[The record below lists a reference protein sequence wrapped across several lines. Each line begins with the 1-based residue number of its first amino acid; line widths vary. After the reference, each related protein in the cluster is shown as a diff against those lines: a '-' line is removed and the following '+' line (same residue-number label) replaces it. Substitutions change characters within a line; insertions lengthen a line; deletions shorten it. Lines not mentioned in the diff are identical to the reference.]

1 MKRLLS
7 LFLVLFIVQSCTVQK
22 RVHQKGYYVDRAF
35 GKHHKTEISSN
46 KTVTRSQETNP
57 EVMPVPANGEETML
71 ASAEADKKQLTE
83 RRSIFPGDTCGD
95 QLVQKNGDCIKVKI
109 LEVNEAMIKYK
120 RCDNWNG
127 PTYTMKKNNL
137 SEIIYSNGVREPVA
151 VPADY
156 VQPTQYT
163 GPKEYPG
170 DLVLAL
176 LCTILLGGLSP
187 FFSIPLAKKSK
198 EKIKKYPERYYG
210 TILADYLIFFNRGLV
225 VLMITLL
232 LAFIIGFDDFVLLI
246 ILGAF
251 LLFMV
256 VAAFRF
262 HKRK

>member
-7 LFLVLFIVQSCTVQK
+7 LLLVLVIVQSCTVKK
-22 RVHQKGYYVDRAF
+22 RVDQKGYYVDRTF
-35 GKHHKTEISSN
+35 RKHYKTEISSN
-46 KTVTRSQETNP
+46 KTVMRSQETSP
-57 EVMPVPANGEETML
+57 KVVPVPANGEAIL
-71 ASAEADKKQLTE
+71 ASIEADKRQLTE

-95 QLVQKNGDCIKVKI
+95 QLVQKNGDRITVKI

-137 SEIIYSNGVREPVA
+137 SAIIYSNGVREPMEI
-151 VPADY
+151 PADY
-156 VQPTQYT
+156 VQPSQYT

-176 LCTILLGGLSP
+176 LCTILLGGFSP
-187 FFSIPLAKKSK
+187 FFSIPLAKKAK

-210 TILADYLIFFNRGLV
+210 TILADYLIFFNKGIV

-232 LAFIIGFDDFVLLI
+232 LAFIIGFEDLVLLI

-256 VAAFRF
+256 FAAVRF
-262 HKRK
+262 HNRK